1 MTSANYVDYFVI
13 ALYALLMVRVGFYV
27 LRFNRGAAEYFK
39 GGNRIPWL
47 VAGLSCFMAGFSAW
61 TFTGA
66 AGVAYRSGIAAT
78 GLYIGNALSF
88 LLGYFIFAERWRR
101 SRITTV
107 MEYLSGRFNPATH
120 QIFSWTTILFQLFTS
135 ASTLFGL
142 SLFVSS
148 ACGFPVTWTILGAGA
163 LIVFYCVLGG
173 LWAVVVTDF
182 LQAAILMPF
191 CLVLVVTALARVG
204 GVTGLVHSLP
214 PEMKTIPVTGEFGWI
229 YLLSWTIMVSFGY
242 NTSAMAQRYF
252 SVDDERSARK
262 VALLCCGLFFVGA
275 FLWFI
280 PPMAMRVVYP
290 DLHAVWPALPN
301 ASEAAYAVASLTL
314 LPHGLIGVML
324 AAMFSA
330 TMANLSAQFNL
341 KSAILTKDVY
351 QSLFRKFAGEH
362 ELLVV
367 GWITTFLIGGAT
379 TLIAVVMA
387 ASGQSVFQIMLKFNT
402 LISLAYGPPAL
413 LGLVVR
419 KTPPWSGLASF
430 LTGLV
435 LGMLGAFVYHW
446 SLIQQVAIIIPASF
460 GVFFLSMLL
469 DRGDTPAR
477 ALLFKNLNTPID
489 VAKELKDSED
499 FTAPVFRFLSRT
511 ISFIGLLSL
520 LLLFSTPAN
529 QRTTVLW
536 FAGLTLAVG
545 GSLWFVRGGTVAPA
559 RPPLDDSGLPIVLG
573 AEGSS

>member
-1 MTSANYVDYFVI
+1 MSSANYVDYLVI
-13 ALYALLMVRVGFYV
+13 ALYALLMVRAGFYV
-27 LRFNRGAAEYFK
+27 LRFNRGAAEYFR

-66 AGVAYRSGIAAT
+66 AGVAYRSGIAAI

-88 LLGYFIFAERWRR
+88 LLGYFIFAKRWRR

-191 CLVLVVTALARVG
+191 CLVLVVTALTRVG
-204 GVTGLVHSLP
+204 GVTGLIHALP
-214 PEMKTIPVTGEFGWI
+214 PEMKTIHVTGEFGWI

-280 PPMAMRVVYP
+280 PPMAMRAIYP

-351 QSLFRKFAGEH
+351 QSLFRRGAEEH

-379 TLIAVVMA
+379 TLIAVIMA
-387 ASGQSVFQIMLKFNT
+387 ASGQSVFEVMLKFNT
-402 LISLAYGPPAL
+402 LMSLAYGPPAL

-419 KTPPWSGLASF
+419 KTPPWSGMASF
-430 LTGLV
+430 VTGLV

-446 SLIQQVAIIIPASF
+446 SLVQQVAIIIPASF
-460 GVFFLSMLL
+460 GVFFLSMLF
-469 DRGDTPAR
+469 DRGDSPAR

-489 VAKELKDSED
+489 VARELKNSED
-499 FTAPVFRFLSRT
+499 FTAPVFRFLSQT
-511 ISFIGLLSL
+511 ISSIGLLSL
-520 LLLFSTPAN
+520 LLLFATPPN
-529 QRTTVLW
+529 QRPTVLW

-545 GSLWFVRGGTVAPA
+545 GSLWLIRGGPVAPA
-559 RPPLDDSGLPIVLG
+559 QPPLDENGLPIVLRT
-573 AEGSS
+573 GSSS

>member
-1 MTSANYVDYFVI
+1 MTSANYVDYLVI

-27 LRFNRGAAEYFK
+27 LRFNRGAAEYFR

-88 LLGYFIFAERWRR
+88 LLGYFIFATRWRR

-107 MEYLSGRFNPATH
+107 MEYLSGRFNPSTH

-148 ACGFPVTWTILGAGA
+148 ACGFPVTWTIVGAGA

-191 CLVLVVTALARVG
+191 CLVLVVTSLARVG
-204 GVTGLVHSLP
+204 GVTGLIHSLP
-214 PEMKTIPVTGEFGWI
+214 PEMKTIHVTGEFGWI
-229 YLLSWTIMVSFGY
+229 YLLSWTVMVSFGY

-252 SVDDERSARK
+252 SVDDEHSARK

-290 DLHAVWPALPN
+290 NLHAVWPALPN

-430 LTGLV
+430 VTGLV
-435 LGMLGAFVYHW
+435 LGMLGAFAYHW

-477 ALLFKNLNTPID
+477 ALLFKNLNTPIN
-489 VAKELKDSED
+489 VARELKDSED
-499 FTAPVFRFLSRT
+499 FTAPVFRFLSQT

-520 LLLFSTPAN
+520 LLLFTTPTN
-529 QRTTVLW
+529 QRMTVLW

-545 GSLWFVRGGTVAPA
+545 GSLWFIRGGTVAPA
-559 RPPLDDSGLPIVLG
+559 KPPLDENRLPIVLP
-573 AEGSS
+573 AEGGS

>member
-1 MTSANYVDYFVI
+1 MTSANYVDYLVI

-88 LLGYFIFAERWRR
+88 LLGYFIFAKRWRR

-214 PEMKTIPVTGEFGWI
+214 PEMKTIHVTGEFGWI

-351 QSLFRKFAGEH
+351 QSLFRRFAGEH

-430 LTGLV
+430 VTGLV

-446 SLIQQVAIIIPASF
+446 TLIQQVAIIIPASF

-477 ALLFKNLNTPID
+477 ARLFKNLNTPID
-489 VAKELKDSED
+489 VARELKDSED

-520 LLLFSTPAN
+520 LLLFTTPAS

-545 GSLWFVRGGTVAPA
+545 GPLWFVRGGTVVPA
-559 RPPLDDSGLPIVLG
+559 KPPLDDSGLPIVVG
-573 AEGSS
+573 AEGGS